1 MNGLRERP
9 CIYMIDDKRFG
20 RAKTHWMWK
29 MWRKGTTISEIWM
42 TKYTGYCRRTDFKQ
56 RNNKKAPPKLDHPS
70 YPPDLSQ

>member
-42 TKYTGYCRRTDFKQ
+42 TKYTGYCRRTDFK
-56 RNNKKAPPKLDHPS
+56 
-70 YPPDLSQ
+70 